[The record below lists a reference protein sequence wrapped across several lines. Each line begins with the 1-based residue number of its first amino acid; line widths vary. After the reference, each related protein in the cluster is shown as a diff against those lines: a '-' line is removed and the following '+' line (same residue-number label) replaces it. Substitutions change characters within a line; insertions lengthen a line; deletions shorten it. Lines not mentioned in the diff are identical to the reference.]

1 MPKKYYIMPVDTA
14 QNELRVPV
22 KALRN
27 PYSGGGTF
35 AAGMP
40 QFFGGTGEGDQPH
53 VAVLE
58 KEVTE
63 ESRRTLQLTLAS
75 PEAAPELF
83 GRNDMY
89 FYWTGSD
96 GWRETGT
103 PWNDGRGPD
112 EREMDRI
119 AIVGLARFDKD
130 WGDDEIIAE
139 LVRQAGCGDAPDR
152 GKQDFAISETR
163 VAFLRLIRLLL
174 ASS

>member
-1 MPKKYYIMPVDTA
+1 MPKYYIMLVDTA
-14 QNELRVPV
+14 RNEMRVPV
-22 KALRN
+22 KALLN
-27 PYSGGGTF
+27 PYDDKNAF

-40 QFFGGTGEGDQPH
+40 QFFGGTGKGNQRH
-53 VAVLE
+53 VDVLA

-75 PEAAPELF
+75 AEAAPELF

-89 FYWTGSD
+89 FYWTRSD

-119 AIVGLARFDKD
+119 AIIDLTPFVED
-130 WGDDEIIAE
+130 WSDDAIIAE
-139 LVRQAGCGDAPDR
+139 LVRQAGCGDAPVQ
-152 GKQDFAISETR
+152 GKRDFARSETR
-163 VAFLRLIRLLL
+163 VAFLKLIRQLVGG
-174 ASS
+174 